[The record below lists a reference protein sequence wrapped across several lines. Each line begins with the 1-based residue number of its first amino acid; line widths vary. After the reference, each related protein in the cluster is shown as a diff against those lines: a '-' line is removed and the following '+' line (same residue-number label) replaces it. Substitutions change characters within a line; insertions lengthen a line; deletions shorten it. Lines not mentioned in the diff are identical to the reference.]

1 MAEPLAAD
9 IQSAGGVVTAHDI
22 RNYRATL
29 RSPLFASDVDGFT
42 VVGIPPPSSGG
53 AAIIGAARFL
63 AGIKIPFATFAD
75 TLSVHLL
82 SEALKHVYA
91 IRMSLSDPAYNNE
104 TVKAAVHD
112 MTRGSYIDMLRNATL
127 ENTTLPLSQYG
138 GRKWA
143 QLKDS
148 DGSSNVSDAQEG
160 DRRGRRRKLL
170 RPLGYLNDAGT
181 SHFSIVDKDGNAV
194 AMTTSVNTYFGSTV
208 VSKSTGIVLGNTMD
222 DFSSPGTSNYFGL
235 RPSEANFIIPGKK
248 PLSSMSPTMV
258 FRSKNQGASLGDLI
272 LVIGASGGPRIISAV
287 LQVLTLALMQGSS
300 LFESVMHPRIHDQLL
315 YHGSAVTA
323 VEDSTLSDGTSLV
336 LSQRTRDAL
345 LRRYHRLV
353 DVDYMGT
360 VQAIAVDPET
370 SLLTA
375 TCDVRKGGSPAGY

>member
-1 MAEPLAAD
+1 
-9 IQSAGGVVTAHDI
+9 
-22 RNYRATL
+22 
-29 RSPLFASDVDGFT
+29 
-42 VVGIPPPSSGG
+42 
-53 AAIIGAARFL
+53 
-63 AGIKIPFATFAD
+63 
-75 TLSVHLL
+75 
-82 SEALKHVYA
+82 
-91 IRMSLSDPAYNNE
+91 
-104 TVKAAVHD
+104 
-112 MTRGSYIDMLRNATL
+112 MTRGSYMEMLRNETL
-127 ENTTLPLSQYG
+127 ENTTLPLSKYG
-138 GRKWA
+138 GKKWA

-148 DGSSNVSDAQEG
+148 DGSSNASDAQEG
-160 DRRGRRRKLL
+160 DRRLRRRKLL

-181 SHFSIVDKDGNAV
+181 SHFSIIDKDGNAV

-258 FRSKNQGASLGDLI
+258 FRNNNEGASLGDLI

-287 LQVLTLALMQGSS
+287 FQVLALSLMQGSS
-300 LFESVMHPRIHDQLL
+300 LFESVVHPRIHDQLL
-315 YHGSAVTA
+315 YHGSAVTT
-323 VEDSTLSDGTSLV
+323 VEDSILADGTSLV
-336 LSQRTRDAL
+336 VSQRTRDAL